1 VAVQTN
7 RTSRSSSK
15 ASRPTLTGIRRWIKY
30 KYLLLFRAKGGA
42 AKVAIGFAI
51 GLAIE
56 MFTLPT
62 LGLAFFLIFPL
73 VYMFRAS
80 LAGALIGFVFGKII
94 YIPMAFF
101 NNKVGGW
108 IVPNHFKHWIHFNHW
123 IDFLPHWL
131 KKMLYMNIKL
141 IVGGMIDGVLL
152 GILFY
157 FPIKWLLE
165 FYTAKRT
172 EKRRLRR
179 AQLLTAS
186 QEKE

>member
-1 VAVQTN
+1 MAVQTN
-7 RTSRSSSK
+7 RTSRSPNK
-15 ASRPTLTGIRRWIKY
+15 ASRLTLTGIHRWIKF

-108 IVPNHFKHWIHFNHW
+108 IVPDQFNQWIHF
-123 IDFLPHWL
+123 LPYWL
-131 KKMLYMNIKL
+131 KKLLYMNIKL
-141 IVGGMIDGVLL
+141 TVGGMIDGILL
-152 GILFY
+152 GVLFY
-157 FPIKWLLE
+157 FPIKWLLQ
-165 FYTAKRT
+165 FYTEKRT

-179 AQLLTAS
+179 AQLLLAS
-186 QEKE
+186 EDKQ

>member
-1 VAVQTN
+1 MGEQTN
-7 RTSRSSSK
+7 RATRGSTK
-15 ASRPTLTGIRRWIKY
+15 ATRLTLVGIRRWFKF
-30 KYLLLFRAKGGA
+30 KYLQLFRAKGGA

-62 LGLAFFLIFPL
+62 FGLAFFLIFPL

-108 IVPNHFKHWIHFNHW
+108 IVPDHFNEW
-123 IDFLPHWL
+123 ISFLPHWL

-141 IVGGMIDGVLL
+141 ILGGMVDGVLL
-152 GILFY
+152 GLLFY
-157 FPIKWLLE
+157 FPIKFMLE

-172 EKRRLRR
+172 EKRKTRR
-179 AQLLTAS
+179 AQLLIHA
-186 QEKE
+186 QEKK